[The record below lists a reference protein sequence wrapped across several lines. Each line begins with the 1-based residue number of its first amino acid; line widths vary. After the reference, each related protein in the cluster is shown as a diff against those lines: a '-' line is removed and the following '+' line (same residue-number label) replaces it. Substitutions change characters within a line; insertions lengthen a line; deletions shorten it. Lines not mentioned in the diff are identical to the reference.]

1 MRDLARSPAVLG
13 VVGPSNVGKTSLLEV
28 WVPALRAHGLAVG
41 VLKHASHGFLADRP
55 GKDSYR
61 LYEAG
66 AEAVALVSREQ
77 IATFT
82 RRSGGEGESVSLAAA
97 LATLPQDLDLV
108 LAEGFAWEPIPRVV
122 LFASDG
128 EERCERLE
136 QAPVLQRIRVPAAS
150 PGERPAFSPSL
161 IASLVEFTR
170 EYVRAA
176 GRDRWTPTD
185 SDAMRRH

>member
-1 MRDLARSPAVLG
+1 MKSAYVRGNVDGGCTLG
-13 VVGPSNVGKTSLLEV
+13 NAAFQMVVGLNG
-28 WVPALRAHGLAVG
+28 
-41 VLKHASHGFLADRP
+41 
-55 GKDSYR
+55 
-61 LYEAG
+61 
-66 AEAVALVSREQ
+66 
-77 IATFT
+77 
-82 RRSGGEGESVSLAAA
+82 
-97 LATLPQDLDLV
+97 
-108 LAEGFAWEPIPRVV
+108 
-122 LFASDG
+122 
-128 EERCERLE
+128 E